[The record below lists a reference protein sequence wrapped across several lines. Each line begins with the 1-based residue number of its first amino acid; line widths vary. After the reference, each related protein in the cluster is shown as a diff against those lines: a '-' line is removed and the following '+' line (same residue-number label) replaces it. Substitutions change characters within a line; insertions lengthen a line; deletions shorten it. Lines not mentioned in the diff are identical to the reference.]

1 MSTRRSRT
9 TAPSMTGVAGE
20 GILIAAGGRAILLQL
35 ANPAIGHGVAD
46 HSHFADRPLDRLNG
60 TLSYVY
66 AIVFGD
72 AELAAVVAAR
82 VNHAHVP
89 VHSTG
94 TTPGYNAFTPE
105 LQLWVAATL
114 YESATHLHGLLF
126 GPLDEESAEAVYQ
139 EYSLLGTALQVPPEL
154 WPADRIAFRRYWNEQ
169 LQLLRTDAATR
180 AVAFE
185 LLHSRTAPLW
195 FRAALPLARLM
206 TAGLLP
212 PRVRMLFEL
221 PWSRRRQRRF
231 DRVLRGIRMIYPRL
245 PRVLRHWPKNHYL
258 RVLRKSA
265 GLTADPRPAGPHES
279 ATTPVL

>member
-1 MSTRRSRT
+1 M
-9 TAPSMTGVAGE
+9 GVAGE

-72 AELAAVVAAR
+72 AELAATMAAR
-82 VNHAHVP
+82 VNHAHGP
-89 VHSTG
+89 VHSSG

-126 GPLDEESAEAVYQ
+126 GALDDQAADEVYR
-139 EYSLLGTALQVPPEL
+139 EYSRLGTSLQVPPGL
-154 WPADRIAFRRYWNEQ
+154 WPTDRAAFRLYWNEQ
-169 LQLLRTDAATR
+169 LALLTTDAATR
-180 AVAFE
+180 AVAHE

-195 FRAALPLARLM
+195 YRAALPVARLL

-212 PRVRMLFEL
+212 AHVRVLFDL
-221 PWSRRRQRRF
+221 PWSTRHRRSF
-231 DRVLRGIRMIYPRL
+231 DLVLRGIRLVYPRL
-245 PRVLRHWPKNHYL
+245 PRLIRHWPKNHYL
-258 RVLRKSA
+258 RLLRKSVLR
-265 GLTADPRPAGPHES
+265 GSTPPTSVPPAPVQPAPVPPTS
-279 ATTPVL
+279 TPVA